1 MSLES
6 HGTFLFNNP
15 ENKEEIEKD
24 SPSNQMAHQAKPYP
38 YPSGCQIFFSDN
50 FYTCHHLAH
59 ALWVMT
65 DDEARMFNT
74 LSSGSHKP
82 LLVHIFKEE
91 WGSWCLVR
99 ACDEHPELAQVK
111 HQHQHHLLI
120 FDMLIF

>member
-50 FYTCHHLAH
+50 FYT
-59 ALWVMT
+59 
-65 DDEARMFNT
+65 
-74 LSSGSHKP
+74 
-82 LLVHIFKEE
+82 
-91 WGSWCLVR
+91 
-99 ACDEHPELAQVK
+99 
-111 HQHQHHLLI
+111 
-120 FDMLIF
+120 